1 MSETSPPSKTRR
13 YEGLKIV
20 ATTHQPEPA
29 EYDKPALMQKL
40 QDARQQTKTARAN
53 IEVLQERVNDARQ
66 KTKTARAKTR
76 SLEQQLSQV
85 VNSVS
90 WRITAP
96 LRLAKQAIRSTPERM
111 RDQQTRATDAHSSE
125 GKDTNVES

>member
-1 MSETSPPSKTRR
+1 MSETNPTSKTRR

-20 ATTHQPEPA
+20 APTRQPE
-29 EYDKPALMQKL
+29 YDQPALMQKL
-40 QDARQQTKTARAN
+40 QDARAKTQSL
-53 IEVLQERVNDARQ
+53 EQKLQD
-66 KTKTARAKTR
+66 ARAKTR
-76 SLEQQLSQV
+76 SLEQQLSKV

-96 LRLAKQAIRSTPERM
+96 LRLAKQASKSTLERM
-111 RDQQTRATDAHSSE
+111 RGQQTRATDAHSSE

>member
-1 MSETSPPSKTRR
+1 MSETSPTNKTRR

-29 EYDKPALMQKL
+29 KYDKPALMQKL
-40 QDARQQTKTARAN
+40 EEARQQTIAARAKTQ
-53 IEVLQERVNDARQ
+53 VLQERVKA
-66 KTKTARAKTR
+66 ARAKIR
-76 SLEQQLSQV
+76 SLEQQLSKV

-96 LRLAKQAIRSTPERM
+96 LRLAKQASKSTRERM

>member
-1 MSETSPPSKTRR
+1 MSEANPTSKTRR

-20 ATTHQPEPA
+20 ATTHQPEP
-29 EYDKPALMQKL
+29 EKYDMPALMQKL
-40 QDARQQTKTARAN
+40 QDARQQTKTAR
-53 IEVLQERVNDARQ
+53 QQ
-66 KTKTARAKTR
+66 TKTARAKTR
-76 SLEQQLSQV
+76 SLEQQLSKV

-96 LRLAKQAIRSTPERM
+96 LRLAKQASKSTLERM
-111 RDQQTRATDAHSSE
+111 RGQQTRATDAHSSE

>member
-40 QDARQQTKTARAN
+40 QDARQQTKTARA
-53 IEVLQERVNDARQ
+53 
-66 KTKTARAKTR
+66 KTR

-96 LRLAKQAIRSTPERM
+96 LRLAKQAS
-111 RDQQTRATDAHSSE
+111 
-125 GKDTNVES
+125 K

>member
-1 MSETSPPSKTRR
+1 MSETNPTSKTRR

-20 ATTHQPEPA
+20 APTRQPK
-29 EYDKPALMQKL
+29 YDKPALMQKL
-40 QDARQQTKTARAN
+40 QDAR
-53 IEVLQERVNDARQ
+53 
-66 KTKTARAKTR
+66 AKTQ
-76 SLEQQLSQV
+76 SLEQKLSKV

-96 LRLAKQAIRSTPERM
+96 LRLAKQASKSTLERM
-111 RDQQTRATDAHSSE
+111 RGQQTRATDAHSSE